1 MKGENVMDKFIILMM
16 SLLVIMGVQLS
27 VMTGSHYPVLIVL
40 HMDYML
46 YMISEAISELQQ

>member
-1 MKGENVMDKFIILMM
+1 MDKFIILMM